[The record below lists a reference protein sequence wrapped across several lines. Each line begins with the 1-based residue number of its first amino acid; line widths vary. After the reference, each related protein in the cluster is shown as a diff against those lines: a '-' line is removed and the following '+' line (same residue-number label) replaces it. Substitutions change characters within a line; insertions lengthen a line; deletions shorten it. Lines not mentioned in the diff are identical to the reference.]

1 MDVSSPFFSYF
12 TQNSWSCPSSDSEI
26 YNISSPEAVSPTS
39 YMDFSPSAQ
48 LQNSSSPPLGGAK
61 VPTSGSLH
69 QDGSRSRVGTRRTRC
84 KNPSKQRQSAS
95 EKEKLRMR
103 DLTKALHHLRT
114 YLPPTVAPVGQT
126 LTKIETL
133 RHTIRYISYL
143 SAQLGLSEESLCQMG
158 ASRYQES
165 PENQGYST
173 AEYWGLSTSH
183 QELSQSTVRP
193 SEHVLRKTEVDSHQV
208 CMNMEIPAY
217 DDSFNSSS
225 ESLLDCPLYADTAT
239 TYQVWHLYTWKLKF
253 WICINNAYC
262 VCFLLLMKCSKTE

>member
-1 MDVSSPFFSYF
+1 MDMSSPLLRYF
-12 TQNSWSCPSSDSEI
+12 TQNSWSCPSSDSEF

-48 LQNSSSPPLGGAK
+48 LQNSSSPPPRDAK
-61 VPTSGSLH
+61 APISGSLH
-69 QDGSRSRVGTRRTRC
+69 QDGACSRVGTRRTRS

-114 YLPPTVAPVGQT
+114 YLPPSVAPVGQT

-133 RHTIRYISYL
+133 RLTIRYISYL
-143 SAQLGLSEESLCQMG
+143 SAQLGLSEDSLCQMRDLR

-165 PENQGYST
+165 SQYQSYST

-183 QELSQSTVRP
+183 QELCQSTFRP
-193 SEHVLRKTEVDSHQV
+193 SEHVLRQTEMDCHRDFMGV
-208 CMNMEIPAY
+208 ETPAY

-225 ESLLDCPLYADTAT
+225 ESLLESPLYADTAT
-239 TYQVWHLYTWKLKF
+239 TYQGYNKAAHCPIAPEF
-253 WICINNAYC
+253 WG
-262 VCFLLLMKCSKTE
+262 

>member
-12 TQNSWSCPSSDSEI
+12 TQNSWSCPSSDSEF

-48 LQNSSSPPLGGAK
+48 LQNNSSPPPEGAK
-61 VPTSGSLH
+61 TPMTGSLN
-69 QDGSRSRVGTRRTRC
+69 QDGSRSRVGIRRRRS

-114 YLPPTVAPVGQT
+114 YLPPSVAPVGQT

-133 RHTIRYISYL
+133 RLTIRYISYL
-143 SAQLGLSEESLCQMG
+143 SDQLGLSEESLCQMRDLR
-158 ASRYQES
+158 APRYQES
-165 PENQGYST
+165 PQSQGYST
-173 AEYWGLSTSH
+173 PEYWGLSTSH
-183 QELSQSTVRP
+183 QELSQSTFRP
-193 SEHVLRKTEVDSHQV
+193 SEHVLRKTEMDTHQV
-208 CMNMEIPAY
+208 CINMETPAY

-225 ESLLDCPLYADTAT
+225 KSLLEGPLHADTAP
-239 TYQVWHLYTWKLKF
+239 TYQDYNKAVHCPIAPEF
-253 WICINNAYC
+253 WG
-262 VCFLLLMKCSKTE
+262 

>member
-1 MDVSSPFFSYF
+1 MDVSSAFFSYF

-48 LQNSSSPPLGGAK
+48 LQNNSSPPPGDAK
-61 VPTSGSLH
+61 APTSGSLD

-114 YLPPTVAPVGQT
+114 YLPPSVAPVGQT

-133 RHTIRYISYL
+133 RLTIRYISYL
-143 SAQLGLSEESLCQMG
+143 SAQLGLSEESLCQMRDLS
-158 ASRYQES
+158 ASRYQELS
-165 PENQGYST
+165 QNQGYST
-173 AEYWGLSTSH
+173 PEYWGLSTSH
-183 QELSQSTVRP
+183 EELSQSSFRP
-193 SEHVLRKTEVDSHQV
+193 SEHVLRKTDMDSHQV
-208 CMNMEIPAY
+208 CMSMETPAY

-225 ESLLDCPLYADTAT
+225 ESLLEGPLYADTAT
-239 TYQVWHLYTWKLKF
+239 AYQGCNKAVHCPIAPEFFY
-253 WICINNAYC
+253 CIVFN
-262 VCFLLLMKCSKTE
+262 VF